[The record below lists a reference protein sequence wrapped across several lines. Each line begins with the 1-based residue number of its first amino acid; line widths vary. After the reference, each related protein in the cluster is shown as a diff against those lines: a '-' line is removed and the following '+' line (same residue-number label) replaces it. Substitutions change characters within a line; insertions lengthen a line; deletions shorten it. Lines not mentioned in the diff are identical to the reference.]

1 MLPDDV
7 SPKDLLPSARNELK
21 TLTAENAERV
31 ARHMAM
37 AARAIDDDPALAH
50 EHASAAMRHAGRV
63 AVVRET
69 LAITAYA
76 TGDFGLALRE
86 LRTVRRISGRNDH
99 IAMIVDSERGVG
111 RPEKA
116 LEEGRAADRTTLEVA
131 QRAEL
136 AIAMSGARLDLGQAE
151 LALHELDI
159 PEADPDRA
167 FEWSPGL
174 FAARAAVLEE
184 LGREDEAS
192 EWSRRARIAGEAIAA
207 RFAEDDTVEIYE
219 IDAPRTDLDR
229 AGWDDA
235 VTEHAEDASGPSPE
249 VVTDEESIGAHSA
262 NEAAVDGDRADES
275 SLDGHSPDEHSVDE
289 NIVDEGSVSGGSV
302 HENPVSETVVDED
315 RADEHS
321 VDTNPVAEH
330 TVDARSVDES
340 AVDDRVGEDGAAD
353 GRPVDDDAA
362 ANRSAE
368 KSAELKSD
376 TVTPAPAEQATTTA
390 PTSET
395 VSVEGIADDASF
407 DPGEGELSIEDEVTE
422 ILAAAGII
430 DDTEAPHAD
439 DAEATDADAADGADA
454 TNDGTDKTDE
464 TDDETAG
471 ASGKAAAGTDE
482 EEDRPDGALF

>member
-116 LEEGRAADRTTLEVA
+116 LEEGRAADRTTLDVA

-184 LGREDEAS
+184 LGRDDEAA

-207 RFAEDDTVEIYE
+207 RLAEDDTVEIYE
-219 IDAPRTDLDR
+219 IDVPRADIDSG
-229 AGWDDA
+229 GWDEDA
-235 VTEHAEDASGPSPE
+235 VTEREDDASGLGAD
-249 VVTDEESIGAHSA
+249 VVTDEEPVGEHSA
-262 NEAAVDGDRADES
+262 TETSGTEHAA
-275 SLDGHSPDEHSVDE
+275 
-289 NIVDEGSVSGGSV
+289 
-302 HENPVSETVVDED
+302 
-315 RADEHS
+315 
-321 VDTNPVAEH
+321 
-330 TVDARSVDES
+330 DARSVDES
-340 AVDDRVGEDGAAD
+340 AVDRRAGEDGTAGGRSVDDDGAAD
-353 GRPVDDDAA
+353 
-362 ANRSAE
+362 RSAE
-368 KSAELKSD
+368 ESAESGAD
-376 TVTPAPAEQATTTA
+376 TVTPAPAEQAA
-390 PTSET
+390 PASASGT
-395 VSVEGIADDASF
+395 VSVEGIADDVSF
-407 DPGEGELSIEDEVTE
+407 DPGEGEPSIEDEVTE
-422 ILAAAGII
+422 ILAAAGIV
-430 DDTEAPHAD
+430 DDAEASYAD
-439 DAEATDADAADGADA
+439 DAEATESTTDAPEVKKDAADG
-454 TNDGTDKTDE
+454 TT
-464 TDDETAG
+464 
-471 ASGKAAAGTDE
+471 AAADE